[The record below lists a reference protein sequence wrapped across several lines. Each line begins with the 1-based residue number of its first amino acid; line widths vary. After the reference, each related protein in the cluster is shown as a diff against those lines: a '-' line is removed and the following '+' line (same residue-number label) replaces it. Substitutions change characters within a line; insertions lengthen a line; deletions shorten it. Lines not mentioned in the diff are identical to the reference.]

1 MTKPSTTVPDSVSE
15 DRRQAN
21 SETLAV
27 AFASIGAVV
36 AGVLGLWL
44 FTVSAIR
51 DNYRNY
57 VTSLVQSVAQQ
68 LATMPATESEELLRS
83 IQKSQPD
90 IRAIQLLV
98 PDGPSLRLLLDT
110 RTGQEREA
118 DETQR
123 ALATP
128 AQRADE
134 KAAVERTVRQGY
146 ASVSDVPDLNAD
158 TGVSTLRGWAPVQ
171 TAEGQAAVVSVL
183 VNADVHVARMAE
195 AKRAALLGL
204 VPSCLMVLVL
214 CLGFRRIRMEGI
226 SLNRTLLAEQSRV
239 RDSEHS
245 FRSLFEL
252 SPLSISLSE
261 RKHGTF
267 LQVNDALI
275 GTTGYG
281 RSELLTMEQPELA
294 ADLEQDH
301 EIWPVAPGQSGQ
313 HYGPVERMLRRKDGS
328 LFPALMTGINMI
340 DQHGREVVW
349 TFMQD
354 ISQRKLMEAELADAA
369 RHDRLTGLAN
379 RTLFL
384 ERLQQS
390 IDAVSHGQQAYYAV
404 LFLDFDRFK
413 LVNDALGHAAGD
425 ELLRQISARLGH
437 AVGLTVPAGGH
448 DIPNL
453 IARFGGDEFLVL
465 LNNMPADR
473 DILRLTDELNI
484 ALGQPYLIHG
494 RDVYSTASIGIVT
507 SEQCMVDAEA
517 VVRNA
522 DVAMYEAKRAG
533 RACAVIFD
541 EKMHVRLTRH
551 ILIEEGLRRAIGTPQ
566 LTLVYQP
573 VVSLDTG
580 QTISVEALL
589 RWNHPLMGEISPSE
603 FIPIAEESGLIST
616 IGEWVLQ
623 ESCTMLAAWRI
634 ADPLEAPLAVSVN
647 VSRAELALGDKLLR
661 RVCDTLAAAG
671 LPASCLQL
679 EVTEREVMRDPE
691 ASQQLMHALRKLG
704 VRLAMDDFGTGTSSL
719 ACLRDYPFDV
729 IKIDRSFIRE
739 ISTRADVMAVVHA
752 TLTLI
757 ANLGRETVAE
767 GVEDEAQVSALQSL
781 GCRYAQ
787 GYYFA
792 KPQTRAQLGHAL
804 ARANEFA
811 LQQPAA

>member
-1 MTKPSTTVPDSVSE
+1 MTKPSTTLPEFVSE

-21 SETLAV
+21 RETLAV
-27 AFASIGAVV
+27 AFASVGAVV

-44 FTVSAIR
+44 FTVSAIH

-57 VTSLVQSVAQQ
+57 VISLVQSVAQQ
-68 LATMPATESEELLRS
+68 LATMPAAESEELLRS
-83 IQKSQPD
+83 IQKSQAD
-90 IRAIQLLV
+90 IRAIQVLA
-98 PDGPSLRLLLDT
+98 PDGPNLRVLIDT
-110 RTGQEREA
+110 RTEQERAAAEEQRAQYSPAQQA
-118 DETQR
+118 DET
-123 ALATP
+123 
-128 AQRADE
+128 
-134 KAAVERTVRQGY
+134 AAVERTLQQGY
-146 ASVSDVPDLNAD
+146 VSVSAEPEENTV
-158 TGVSTLRGWAPVQ
+158 TGSATLRGWAPVQ
-171 TAEGQAAVVSVL
+171 TADGHAAAVSVQ
-183 VNADVHVARMAE
+183 VNADVQVARIAE

-214 CLGFRRIRMEGI
+214 CLGFRKIRMEGI
-226 SLNRTLLAEQSRV
+226 SLNRSLLAEQSRV
-239 RDSEHS
+239 RDSERS

-261 RKHGTF
+261 RQRGTF
-267 LQVNDALI
+267 LQVNDALVD
-275 GTTGYG
+275 TSGYSRG
-281 RSELLTMEQPELA
+281 ELLTMAQPALA
-294 ADLEQDH
+294 AETAQSH
-301 EIWPVAPGQSGQ
+301 ELWPITPALSGQ
-313 HYGPVERMLRRKDGS
+313 HYGPVERHMRRKDGS
-328 LFPALMTGINMI
+328 EFPALITGINMI

-390 IDAVSHGQQAYYAV
+390 IDAVSQGEQAYYAV

-437 AVGLTVPAGGH
+437 AVGLTLAASAH
-448 DIPNL
+448 ITPNL

-465 LNNMPADR
+465 LNSMPADR

-580 QTISVEALL
+580 QTMSVEALL
-589 RWNHPLMGEISPSE
+589 RWNHPIMGEISPSE

-623 ESCTMLAAWRI
+623 ESCTMLAAWRT

-661 RVCDTLAAAG
+661 RVCDTLAAVG
-671 LPASCLQL
+671 LPASSLQL

-729 IKIDRSFIRE
+729 IKIDRSFIRD

-757 ANLGRETVAE
+757 ENLGRETVAE
-767 GVEDEAQVSALQSL
+767 GVEDAAQVSALQSL

-792 KPQTRAQLGHAL
+792 KPQTRAQLGQAL
-804 ARANEFA
+804 ARANELA

>member
-1 MTKPSTTVPDSVSE
+1 
-15 DRRQAN
+15 
-21 SETLAV
+21 
-27 AFASIGAVV
+27 
-36 AGVLGLWL
+36 
-44 FTVSAIR
+44 
-51 DNYRNY
+51 
-57 VTSLVQSVAQQ
+57 
-68 LATMPATESEELLRS
+68 
-83 IQKSQPD
+83 
-90 IRAIQLLV
+90 
-98 PDGPSLRLLLDT
+98 
-110 RTGQEREA
+110 
-118 DETQR
+118 
-123 ALATP
+123 
-128 AQRADE
+128 
-134 KAAVERTVRQGY
+134 
-146 ASVSDVPDLNAD
+146 
-158 TGVSTLRGWAPVQ
+158 
-171 TAEGQAAVVSVL
+171 
-183 VNADVHVARMAE
+183 
-195 AKRAALLGL
+195 
-204 VPSCLMVLVL
+204 
-214 CLGFRRIRMEGI
+214 
-226 SLNRTLLAEQSRV
+226 
-239 RDSEHS
+239 
-245 FRSLFEL
+245 
-252 SPLSISLSE
+252 
-261 RKHGTF
+261 
-267 LQVNDALI
+267 
-275 GTTGYG
+275 
-281 RSELLTMEQPELA
+281 
-294 ADLEQDH
+294 
-301 EIWPVAPGQSGQ
+301 
-313 HYGPVERMLRRKDGS
+313 
-328 LFPALMTGINMI
+328 MI

-437 AVGLTVPAGGH
+437 FVALAVPAGVR
-448 DIPNL
+448 DAPNQ

-465 LNNMPADR
+465 LNGLPADR
-473 DILRLTDELNI
+473 DIMRLTDELNI

-507 SEQCMVDAEA
+507 SEQGMIDAEA

-580 QTISVEALL
+580 KTMSVEALL
-589 RWNHPLMGEISPSE
+589 RWNHPVMGELSPSE

-634 ADPLEAPLAVSVN
+634 ADPLDAPLAVSVN

-729 IKIDRSFIRE
+729 IKIDRSFIRD

-767 GVEDEAQVSALQSL
+767 GVEDAAQVSALQSL

-792 KPQTRAQLGHAL
+792 RPQTRTQLGHTLAL
-804 ARANEFA
+804 SQQFA

>member
-1 MTKPSTTVPDSVSE
+1 MSNPPETLPEFVRE

-21 SETLAV
+21 RETIAV
-27 AFASIGAVV
+27 AFASVGAVI

-44 FTVSAIR
+44 FTVTAMR
-51 DNYRNY
+51 DSYRNY
-57 VTSLVQSVAQQ
+57 VVGLVQTVAQQ
-68 LATMPATESEELLRS
+68 LATMPAAESEEALRAL
-83 IQKSQPD
+83 QKTQPD

-98 PDGPSLRLLLDT
+98 PEGQTVRVLLDT
-110 RTGQEREA
+110 RPDNE
-118 DETQR
+118 R
-123 ALATP
+123 ALD
-128 AQRADE
+128 RAEDL
-134 KAAVERTVRQGY
+134 AAVKRTLRQGY
-146 ASVSDVPDLNAD
+146 PRVSDEPSQDA
-158 TGVSTLRGWAPVQ
+158 TSGSATLQAWAPLQ
-171 TAEGQAAVVSVL
+171 TADGSAAAVSVL
-183 VNADVHVARMAE
+183 VNADVQVARMAE

-214 CLGFRRIRMEGI
+214 CLGFRKIRMEGI
-226 SLNRTLLAEQSRV
+226 SLNRSLLAEQSRV
-239 RDSEHS
+239 RDSERS

-261 RKHGTF
+261 RKFGTF
-267 LQVNDALI
+267 LQVNDALV
-275 GTTGYG
+275 GTTGYS
-281 RSELLTMEQPELA
+281 RNELLNMQQPALA
-294 ADLEQDH
+294 AEADQLH
-301 EIWPVAPGQSGQ
+301 EVWPVTPEQSGQ
-313 HYGPVERMLRRKDGS
+313 HYGPVERQLRRKDGS
-328 LFPALMTGINMI
+328 QFPALITGINMI

-437 AVGLTVPAGGH
+437 FVALAVPAGVR
-448 DIPNL
+448 DAPNQ

-465 LNNMPADR
+465 LNGLPADR
-473 DILRLTDELNI
+473 DIMRLTDELNI

-507 SEQCMVDAEA
+507 SEQGMIDAEA

-580 QTISVEALL
+580 KTMSVEALL
-589 RWNHPLMGEISPSE
+589 RWNHPVMGELSPSE

-634 ADPLEAPLAVSVN
+634 ADPLDAPLAVSVN

-729 IKIDRSFIRE
+729 IKIDRSFIRD

-752 TLTLI
+752 TLTLN

-767 GVEDEAQVSALQSL
+767 GVEDAAQVSALQSL

-792 KPQTRAQLGHAL
+792 RPQTRTQLGHTLAL
-804 ARANEFA
+804 SQQFA

>member
-1 MTKPSTTVPDSVSE
+1 MSKHPETLPEFVAE

-21 SETLAV
+21 RETIAV
-27 AFASIGAVV
+27 AFASVGAVI

-44 FTVSAIR
+44 FTVSAMR
-51 DNYRNY
+51 DGYRNY
-57 VTSLVQSVAQQ
+57 VVSLVQTVAQQ
-68 LATMPATESEELLRS
+68 LATMPAAESEEVLRAL
-83 IQKSQPD
+83 QKAQPD

-98 PDGPSLRLLLDT
+98 PDGQTVRVLLDT
-110 RTGQEREA
+110 RPDSERAA
-118 DETQR
+118 DEARR
-123 ALATP
+123 AGDTP
-128 AQRADE
+128 AQRADNL
-134 KAAVERTVRQGY
+134 AAVTRTLRQGY
-146 ASVSDVPDLNAD
+146 TSVSAEPSQDAGSGLA
-158 TGVSTLRGWAPVQ
+158 TLQGWAPIQ
-171 TAEGQAAVVSVL
+171 TAEGKAAAVSVL
-183 VNADVHVARMAE
+183 VTADVQVARLAE

-214 CLGFRRIRMEGI
+214 CLGFRKIRMEGI

-239 RDSEHS
+239 RDSERS

-261 RKHGTF
+261 RKRGHF
-267 LQVNDALI
+267 LQVNDALVD
-275 GTTGYG
+275 TTGYS
-281 RSELLTMEQPELA
+281 REELLAMEQPALA
-294 ADLEQDH
+294 AEA
-301 EIWPVAPGQSGQ
+301 EPNPEVWPVTPGQPEQ
-313 HYGPVERMLRRKDGS
+313 QYGPVERQLRRKDGS
-328 LFPALMTGINMI
+328 QFPALITGINMI

-349 TFMQD
+349 TFLQD

-437 AVGLTVPAGGH
+437 AVGLAVPAGVR
-448 DIPNL
+448 DTPNL

-465 LNNMPADR
+465 LNGMPADR
-473 DILRLTDELNI
+473 DILRLTDALNV

-507 SEQCMVDAEA
+507 SDQCMADAEA

-566 LTLVYQP
+566 LNLVYQP

-580 QTISVEALL
+580 QTMSVEALL
-589 RWNHPLMGEISPSE
+589 RWNHPVMGEISPSE

-729 IKIDRSFIRE
+729 IKIDRSFIRD

-767 GVEDEAQVSALQSL
+767 GVEDAAQVSALQSL

-792 KPQTRAQLGHAL
+792 RPQTRAQLGHVLAL
-804 ARANEFA
+804 SQQFA

>member
-1 MTKPSTTVPDSVSE
+1 MRE
-15 DRRQAN
+15 DRQQAN
-21 SETLAV
+21 RETLTV
-27 AFASIGAVV
+27 AFASVGAVV
-36 AGVLGLWL
+36 AGVLCLWL
-44 FTVSAIR
+44 YTVTAIR
-51 DNYRNY
+51 DGYRGY
-57 VTSLVQSVAQQ
+57 VISVVQSVAQQ
-68 LATMPATESEELLRS
+68 LALMPAADSEELLRGL
-83 IQKSQPD
+83 QKSQTD
-90 IRAIQLLV
+90 IRSIQLLV
-98 PDGPSLRLLLDT
+98 PEADRLHILADT
-110 RTGQEREA
+110 RTVQQRGDESEVLQAQVLKPTPQESA
-118 DETQR
+118 AI
-123 ALATP
+123 ALTL
-128 AQRADE
+128 Q
-134 KAAVERTVRQGY
+134 QGY
-146 ASVSDVPDLNAD
+146 ATASSEPTINEFTDAA
-158 TGVSTLRGWAPVQ
+158 TSSGWAPVQ
-171 TAEGQAAVVSVL
+171 TGEGRGAVVRVQ
-183 VNADVHVARMAE
+183 VNADIQIARLAE

-204 VPSCLMVLVL
+204 VPSCLMLLVL
-214 CLGFRRIRMEGI
+214 SLGFRKIRLEGI
-226 SLNRTLLAEQSRV
+226 ALNRNLLAEQSRV
-239 RDSEHS
+239 RDSERS

-252 SPLSISLSE
+252 SPLCISLSD
-261 RKHGTF
+261 RNGGAYMR
-267 LQVNDALI
+267 VNDAMVA
-275 GTTGYG
+275 TTGYS
-281 RSELLTMEQPELA
+281 REELLAMQQTQLVGDA
-294 ADLEQDH
+294 ATHGDL
-301 EIWPVAPGQSGQ
+301 WPASPGA
-313 HYGPVERMLRRKDGS
+313 HYGPVERQLRRRDGS
-328 LFPALMTGINMI
+328 EFPALVTGVDMI
-340 DQHGREVVW
+340 DQNGREVVW

-384 ERLQQS
+384 ERLQDT
-390 IDAVSHGQQAYYAV
+390 IEAVASGAQKYYAV

-437 AVGLTVPAGGH
+437 AIALAAPALAS
-448 DIPNL
+448 DPPNL

-465 LNNMPADR
+465 LNSPPAGR
-473 DILRLTDELNI
+473 DILRLTDELNL

-507 SEQCMVDAEA
+507 SEQCMSDAEA

-566 LTLVYQP
+566 LALVYQP
-573 VVSLDTG
+573 VVSLESGRTL
-580 QTISVEALL
+580 SVEALL
-589 RWNHPLMGEISPSE
+589 RWNHPIMGEISPSE
-603 FIPIAEESGLIST
+603 FIPIAEESGLISI

-623 ESCTMLAAWRI
+623 ESCTMLAAWRV

-647 VSRAELALGDKLLR
+647 VSRAELALGDRLLR

-671 LPASCLQL
+671 LPAHCLQL
-679 EVTEREVMRDPE
+679 EVTEREVMRDPA

-729 IKIDRSFIRE
+729 IKIDRSFIRD
-739 ISTRADVMAVVHA
+739 ISTRADVLAVVHA

-767 GVEDEAQVSALQSL
+767 GVEDASQVSALQSL

-792 KPQTRAQLGHAL
+792 KPQTRAQLGHSMP
-804 ARANEFA
+804 NNGYST
-811 LQQPAA
+811 LQLPAA

>member
-1 MTKPSTTVPDSVSE
+1 MSNPPETLHEFVRE

-21 SETLAV
+21 RETIAV
-27 AFASIGAVV
+27 AFASVGAVV

-44 FTVSAIR
+44 FTVTAMR
-51 DNYRNY
+51 DGYRNY
-57 VTSLVQSVAQQ
+57 VVSLVQTVAQQ
-68 LATMPATESEELLRS
+68 LATMPAAESEELLRA
-83 IQKSQPD
+83 IQKAQPD
-90 IRAIQLLV
+90 VRAIQLLV
-98 PDGPSLRLLLDT
+98 PDGQTVRVLLDT
-110 RTGQEREA
+110 RPDSERA
-118 DETQR
+118 VDESRR
-123 ALATP
+123 AVEKP
-128 AQRADE
+128 AQRADDL
-134 KAAVERTVRQGY
+134 AAVTRTLRQGY
-146 ASVSDVPDLNAD
+146 TSVSDEPSQDAF
-158 TGVSTLRGWAPVQ
+158 TGFASLRGWAPVQ
-171 TAEGQAAVVSVL
+171 TADGHTAAVSVL
-183 VNADVHVARMAE
+183 VNADVQVARMAE

-214 CLGFRRIRMEGI
+214 CLGFRKIRMEGI
-226 SLNRTLLAEQSRV
+226 SLNRILLAEQSRV
-239 RDSEHS
+239 RDSERS

-261 RKHGTF
+261 RKFGTF
-267 LQVNDALI
+267 LQVNDALV
-275 GTTGYG
+275 GTTGYS
-281 RSELLTMEQPELA
+281 RNELLNMQLPALA
-294 ADLEQDH
+294 AEAEQVH
-301 EIWPVAPGQSGQ
+301 ETWPVTPEQSEHQ
-313 HYGPVERMLRRKDGS
+313 YGPVERQLHRKDGS
-328 LFPALMTGINMI
+328 QFPALITGINMI

-349 TFMQD
+349 TFLQD

-390 IDAVSHGQQAYYAV
+390 IDAVSNGQQSYYAV

-437 AVGLTVPAGGH
+437 FVALAVPAGVR
-448 DIPNL
+448 DAPNQ

-465 LNNMPADR
+465 LNGLPAGCG
-473 DILRLTDELNI
+473 ILQLTDELNI
-484 ALGQPYLIHG
+484 ALSQPYLIHG

-507 SEQCMVDAEA
+507 SDQCMIDAEA

-580 QTISVEALL
+580 QTMSVEALL
-589 RWNHPLMGEISPSE
+589 RWNHPVMGEISPSE

-623 ESCTMLAAWRI
+623 ESCSMLAAWRI

-729 IKIDRSFIRE
+729 IKIDRSFIRD

-752 TLTLI
+752 TLMLI

-767 GVEDEAQVSALQSL
+767 GVEDAAQVSALQSL

-804 ARANEFA
+804 ARANQFA